1 MFATVMLLFN
11 KTNIMQTITEQLTTS
26 AANLGL
32 ALMSIAVV
40 TGLVE
45 IPVHDKARAV
55 LPIKA
60 ELAPAPAVAEN
71 AESTLRREKE
81 ESGPHY
87 VSYSVAQRTPA
98 RSARK

>member
-1 MFATVMLLFN
+1 MFATVVLLFN
-11 KTNIMQTITEQLTTS
+11 KTNIMQNITEQLTTS

-32 ALMSIAVV
+32 ALMTVAVLS
-40 TGLVE
+40 GMVE
-45 IPVHDKARAV
+45 VPENDRARAV
-55 LPIKA
+55 LPMKA
-60 ELAPAPAVAEN
+60 ELAPAPAES

>member
-1 MFATVMLLFN
+1 MFAILMLLFN
-11 KTNIMQTITEQLTTS
+11 KTKIMQNITEQLTTS

-32 ALMSIAVV
+32 ALMSVAVI

-45 IPVHDKARAV
+45 IPENDRARAV

-60 ELAPAPAVAEN
+60 ELAPAPAAAEN

-87 VSYSVAQRTPA
+87 VSYNVAQRTPG